1 MLFGIFTSTSC
12 LVIQQR
18 KQSTY
23 FLFTKTNQTFLR
35 EIEMEAIFFK
45 YDVSIQGCLLIKR
58 QPFTMMKRGN
68 FMKLYTKTICPKC
81 LWVKSELERAGLDA
95 EIVNIDHDEQAKQT
109 IMDAGF
115 LSVPV
120 LAYNGTFIG
129 DVQEIVSQIELIA
142 Q

>member
-1 MLFGIFTSTSC
+1 
-12 LVIQQR
+12 
-18 KQSTY
+18 
-23 FLFTKTNQTFLR
+23 
-35 EIEMEAIFFK
+35 
-45 YDVSIQGCLLIKR
+45 
-58 QPFTMMKRGN
+58 
-68 FMKLYTKTICPKC
+68 MKLYTKTICPKC

-129 DVQEIVSQIELIA
+129 DVQEIVSQIELIS